1 MTDTLLLQPHSP
13 SPAQLILFS
22 LDHDGG
28 ALFLQG
34 HNPRSICRAVWRSDC
49 ITSRR
54 PVQVQRADAEFTE
67 WLWCRGPDEKEGWVH
82 RSFLS
87 HSSGRAVAVADY
99 SAKELTV
106 AAGEQAR
113 IIRVLDGWAFVEL
126 DGSEVGWVPER
137 VLETST
143 SNPYKAE

>member
-1 MTDTLLLQPHSP
+1 MTAERRCYTVIVREAYT
-13 SPAQLILFS
+13 AQYGDPI
-22 LDHDGG
+22 
-28 ALFLQG
+28 ALRHG
-34 HNPRSICRAVWRSDC
+34 D
-49 ITSRR
+49 

-106 AAGEQAR
+106 AAGEQVR

-126 DGSEVGWVPER
+126 DGSEGGWVPER

>member
-1 MTDTLLLQPHSP
+1 MTVEP
-13 SPAQLILFS
+13 SSYKVTVREAYAAQYGDPIAF
-22 LDHDGG
+22 
-28 ALFLQG
+28 
-34 HNPRSICRAVWRSDC
+34 
-49 ITSRR
+49 RR
-54 PVQVQRADAEFTE
+54 GDPVQVQRADTEFTE
-67 WLWCRGPDEKEGWVH
+67 WLWCRGPNEKEGWVH

-87 HSSGRAVAVADY
+87 QSSGRAVAVSDY

-113 IIRVLDGWAFVEL
+113 VIRVLDGWAFVEL

-143 SNPYKAE
+143 SDQAHLLL

>member
-1 MTDTLLLQPHSP
+1 MMTLKP
-13 SPAQLILFS
+13 SSYKVIVREAYTAQYGDPI
-22 LDHDGG
+22 
-28 ALFLQG
+28 ALCHG
-34 HNPRSICRAVWRSDC
+34 D
-49 ITSRR
+49 

-87 HSSGRAVAVADY
+87 QSSGRAVAVSDY

-106 AAGEQAR
+106 AVGEQAR
-113 IIRVLDGWAFVEL
+113 IIRILDGWAFVEL
-126 DGSEVGWVPER
+126 DGSGAGWVPER

-143 SNPYKAE
+143 FNRAMPFRQAQAPERSRSAADGEPP

>member
-1 MTDTLLLQPHSP
+1 MTVEP
-13 SPAQLILFS
+13 SSHEVIVREAYTAQYSDPI
-22 LDHDGG
+22 
-28 ALFLQG
+28 ALRHG
-34 HNPRSICRAVWRSDC
+34 D
-49 ITSRR
+49 

-126 DGSEVGWVPER
+126 DGKEVGWVPER

-143 SNPYKAE
+143 SNRAMERPAPRSDA

>member
-1 MTDTLLLQPHSP
+1 MTMEP
-13 SPAQLILFS
+13 SSDKVKVREAYAAQYGDPIAFRHG
-22 LDHDGG
+22 D
-28 ALFLQG
+28 
-34 HNPRSICRAVWRSDC
+34 PI
-49 ITSRR
+49 
-54 PVQVQRADAEFTE
+54 QVQRADAEFTE

-87 HSSGRAVAVADY
+87 QFSGRAVAVSDY

-113 IIRVLDGWAFVEL
+113 MIRVLDGWALVEL

-143 SNPYKAE
+143 SNHDATEQNL

>member
-1 MTDTLLLQPHSP
+1 MTVEP
-13 SPAQLILFS
+13 SSHEVIVREAYTAQYSDPI
-22 LDHDGG
+22 
-28 ALFLQG
+28 ALRHG
-34 HNPRSICRAVWRSDC
+34 D
-49 ITSRR
+49 

-126 DGSEVGWVPER
+126 DGKEVGWVPER

-143 SNPYKAE
+143 SKPYKAE

>member
-1 MTDTLLLQPHSP
+1 MEP
-13 SPAQLILFS
+13 SSHKVMVREAYAAQYGDPIAFRHG
-22 LDHDGG
+22 D
-28 ALFLQG
+28 
-34 HNPRSICRAVWRSDC
+34 PI
-49 ITSRR
+49 
-54 PVQVQRADAEFTE
+54 QVQWSDAEFTE

-87 HSSGRAVAVADY
+87 QSGGRAVAVSDY

-113 IIRVLDGWAFVEL
+113 MIRVLDGWALVEL

-143 SNPYKAE
+143 SNYDATQQNI